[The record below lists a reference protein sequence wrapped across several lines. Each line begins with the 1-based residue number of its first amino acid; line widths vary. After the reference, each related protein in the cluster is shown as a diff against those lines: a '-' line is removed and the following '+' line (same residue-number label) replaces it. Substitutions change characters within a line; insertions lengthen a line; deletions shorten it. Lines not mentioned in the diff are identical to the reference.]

1 MVGTICEIRETET
14 DTRLE
19 FLHVQIYGFKD
30 GDTLLYRTVLDG
42 CVITKAL

>member
-14 DTRLE
+14 GIRLE
-19 FLHVQIYGFKD
+19 FPHVQLYGFKD
-30 GDTLLYRTVLDG
+30 GDTLLYRIVLDG

>member
-19 FLHVQIYGFKD
+19 FPHVQIFGFKD
-30 GDTLLYRTVLDG
+30 GDKLVYRTFLDG